1 MNLIDRAVL
10 VVVNVTTARLI
21 EPERLEE
28 QLRLVVKVILLVRRH
43 FTQPWLAHLAVQ
55 AVFAQAEAR
64 KGRRRGNLAALSAL
78 GAHATSSSRCNAKN
92 AHIGTEYKTD
102 GPRTVHALAVD
113 YDLSA
118 VRRQLHYAPGQP
130 AQRALAAA
138 SGWTLAPLDL
148 VARSLSERGRT
159 LAKTARVRATALPS
173 HTKTRRAGS
182 TEFDGVS
189 CASSVCRVGGCRV

>member
-43 FTQPWLAHLAVQ
+43 FTRPWLAHLAVQ

-148 VARSLSERGRT
+148 VGSLAFRAWQDSRQDSARTSDRRT
-159 LAKTARVRATALPS
+159 LRD
-173 HTKTRRAGS
+173 TKKREGS
-182 TEFDGVS
+182 NLRIYLS
-189 CASSVCRVGGCRV
+189 